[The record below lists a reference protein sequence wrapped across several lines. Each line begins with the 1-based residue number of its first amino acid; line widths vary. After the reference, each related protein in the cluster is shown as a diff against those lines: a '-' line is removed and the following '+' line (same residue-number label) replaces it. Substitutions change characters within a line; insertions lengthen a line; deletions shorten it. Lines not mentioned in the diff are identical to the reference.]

1 MFIEELGAGA
11 PVVFLHSSGLSGRQF
26 KRLATTL
33 ADRGFRTI
41 LPDLGGHGKSPAI
54 AFPAPFSITDDVDAI
69 AALLRAQ
76 STSVHLVGHS
86 YGALAALHVA
96 LRMPDKIRSMALFE
110 PVAFGMLDPNVHREA
125 CAELERA
132 AGTWG
137 TSDADHDA
145 WLQKFVDYWGGQGA
159 WQSQKEEARAEFR
172 RVGWAVHE
180 GVRSLLEDRTPLSS
194 YAAIEAPM
202 TLMTAERSPLAARTV
217 VELLGASRKN
227 AHVVRFANAGHMA
240 PLTHAAEV
248 NAVIVDAITS
258 AA

>member
-1 MFIEELGAGA
+1 MFIEVLGTGA

-33 ADRGFRTI
+33 ADRGFQAI
-41 LPDLGGHGKSPAI
+41 LPDLRGHGKSPAI
-54 AFPAPFSITDDVDAI
+54 EFPTPFSIWNDVDAI
-69 AALLRAQ
+69 ADLVRAQ
-76 STSVHLVGHS
+76 AVPVHLVGHS
-86 YGALAALHVA
+86 YGALAALQVA
-96 LRMPDKIRSMALFE
+96 LRMPEKIRSMELFE

-132 AGTWG
+132 GGAWG
-137 TSDADHDA
+137 ASEDDHDA
-145 WLQKFVDYWGGQGA
+145 WLERFVDYWGGQGA
-159 WQSQKEEARAEFR
+159 WRSQKEEARAEFR

-180 GVRSLLEDRTPLSS
+180 GVRSLLEDRTPLAS
-194 YAAIEAPM
+194 YTAIEAPM

-217 VELLGASRKN
+217 VELLGASQKN
-227 AHVVRFANAGHMA
+227 AKLVRFANAGHMA

-258 AA
+258 AV

>member
-1 MFIEELGAGA
+1 M
-11 PVVFLHSSGLSGRQF
+11 
-26 KRLATTL
+26 
-33 ADRGFRTI
+33 
-41 LPDLGGHGKSPAI
+41 
-54 AFPAPFSITDDVDAI
+54 FPAPFSITEDVDAI
-69 AALLRAQ
+69 VELVRKQ
-76 STSVHLVGHS
+76 SGPVHLVGHS

-96 LRMPDKIRSMALFE
+96 LRMPEKIRSMALFE

-132 AGTWG
+132 AGAWG

-145 WLQKFVDYWGGQGA
+145 WLEKFVDYWGGQGA
-159 WQSQKEEARAEFR
+159 WRTQKEEARAEFR

-180 GVRSLLEDRTPLSS
+180 GVRSLLEDRTPLST
-194 YAAIEAPM
+194 YAAIDAPM
-202 TLMTAERSPLAARTV
+202 TLMTAEHSPLAARAV
-217 VELLGASRKN
+217 VELLGASQKN
-227 AHVVRFANAGHMA
+227 AKVVRFANAGHMA